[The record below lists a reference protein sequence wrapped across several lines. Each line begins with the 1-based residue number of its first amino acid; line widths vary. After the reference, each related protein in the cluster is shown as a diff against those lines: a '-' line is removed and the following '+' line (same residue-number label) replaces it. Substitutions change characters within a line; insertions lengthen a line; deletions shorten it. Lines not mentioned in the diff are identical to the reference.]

1 MGRRKKEEAEIID
14 TNKFKV
20 DYLEDET
27 KKNFVVFANEAN
39 KSRAIPYV
47 LFGGKPIVE
56 HALYA
61 MYHKGRTS
69 NKSYTK
75 SATVVGDIMSFSPHG
90 DSYDTLVRMA
100 QNFVYHIPLVDG
112 HGSFGS
118 VIGGPAAGASRYTE
132 MRLSKFA
139 EDVLFYNLKL
149 LDMGLNYLEEEP
161 EPIIA
166 THTALF
172 PMLFIQNTTGIG
184 YTMANT
190 WSSGNLYEFRE
201 QLGNYLK
208 TGKVDCSQI
217 FPDFPTGGIVVNKSE
232 MQQLYET
239 GKGTIK
245 LRGKTEIDGDVIR
258 ILSLPYG
265 EFPENFMDDV
275 KKFYES
281 GETTIKEVS
290 NRCGKKSFLIEV
302 ECEEGT
308 AEYTLRRLFT
318 KTCLQVNISDEH
330 KAIDRNGHIRLW
342 TFPEYMKEFVDAN
355 IELVKKEAQF
365 NLDKINDRLELVN
378 GLLNALEIIDK
389 IIATIKKSKSMDEA
403 KKAIMAMPKYK
414 FTERQADYIVH
425 TELGRLANLE
435 QVKLQDEKKKLEK
448 EKAENENLLTS
459 SKAQEKYFLK
469 RFDSL
474 MEKYAWERKTE
485 LTDDAEAEKEVST
498 RTMRPKTLKPKKEFK
513 VVLTEA
519 QTLKRIDSSK
529 FRATEED
536 SKNITVEGNQ
546 YVTMVTN
553 EGNMYK
559 VKSNDIDLVMP
570 AATGTPIRDIRPELG
585 KDEVVLAIYSEDVD
599 MPYIYFVTKCG
610 LGKKAPVENHLKASK
625 CVGTTVCGLKT
636 AGDEVI
642 AVKLLSETEN
652 IEITTN
658 QRTVEIDAVEQ
669 NVQAG
674 RGANGKVIIKL
685 KKGEYIT
692 EVHSK

>member
-1 MGRRKKEEAEIID
+1 
-14 TNKFKV
+14 
-20 DYLEDET
+20 
-27 KKNFVVFANEAN
+27 
-39 KSRAIPYV
+39 
-47 LFGGKPIVE
+47 
-56 HALYA
+56 
-61 MYHKGRTS
+61 
-69 NKSYTK
+69 
-75 SATVVGDIMSFSPHG
+75 
-90 DSYDTLVRMA
+90 
-100 QNFVYHIPLVDG
+100 
-112 HGSFGS
+112 
-118 VIGGPAAGASRYTE
+118 
-132 MRLSKFA
+132 
-139 EDVLFYNLKL
+139 
-149 LDMGLNYLEEEP
+149 
-161 EPIIA
+161 
-166 THTALF
+166 
-172 PMLFIQNTTGIG
+172 
-184 YTMANT
+184 
-190 WSSGNLYEFRE
+190 
-201 QLGNYLK
+201 
-208 TGKVDCSQI
+208 
-217 FPDFPTGGIVVNKSE
+217 
-232 MQQLYET
+232 
-239 GKGTIK
+239 
-245 LRGKTEIDGDVIR
+245 
-258 ILSLPYG
+258 
-265 EFPENFMDDV
+265 
-275 KKFYES
+275 
-281 GETTIKEVS
+281 
-290 NRCGKKSFLIEV
+290 
-302 ECEEGT
+302 
-308 AEYTLRRLFT
+308 
-318 KTCLQVNISDEH
+318 
-330 KAIDRNGHIRLW
+330 
-342 TFPEYMKEFVDAN
+342 
-355 IELVKKEAQF
+355 
-365 NLDKINDRLELVN
+365 
-378 GLLNALEIIDK
+378 
-389 IIATIKKSKSMDEA
+389 
-403 KKAIMAMPKYK
+403 
-414 FTERQADYIVH
+414 
-425 TELGRLANLE
+425 
-435 QVKLQDEKKKLEK
+435 
-448 EKAENENLLTS
+448 
-459 SKAQEKYFLK
+459 
-469 RFDSL
+469 

-658 QRTVEIDAVEQ
+658 QRTVEIDAVGQ